1 MLIRLRRQ
9 GVKLSRNRNYDLFE
23 SKVARRA
30 LKLHRMLRHLEREL
44 LRYTRHEGVEVRLGP
59 AKGQRRVIEVSVPL
73 LCLRRTIYLG
83 AQELEL
89 LRETPE
95 LERLLRVEEGEGP
108 DEVVGDDQV
117 GG

>member
-23 SKVARRA
+23 SQVARRA

-44 LRYTRHEGVEVRLGP
+44 LRYTRHDGVEVRLGP
-59 AKGQRRVIEVSVPL
+59 ADGQHCAIEVRVPL
-73 LCLRRTIYLG
+73 LHLRRTIYLRAG
-83 AQELEL
+83 ELEL

-95 LERLLRVEEGEGP
+95 LERLLRVEADEEG
-108 DEVVGDDQV
+108 